1 MKKARRASAEQGFT
15 LVEMMLVV
23 AIIGIL
29 ASLTLP
35 GVENVMHTTKLT
47 ETMAEM
53 RTVAHA
59 WDAMSGALKQDDYIF
74 TGQTINV
81 LADFPHLVTAQEL
94 ENLLEIVVPEF
105 DSWGNRIEYRVDAL
119 PSSSLLVRS
128 ANSDG
133 EFDDIYVAGTEFSY
147 GNRRIDIGIT
157 TTARWIIRPDAQ
169 LRGNQVNVPVQELD
183 ILEFV
188 QFREGLPPPGFPP
201 P

>member
-59 WDAMSGALKQDDYIF
+59 WDIKSGALKQTDYLF
-74 TGQTINV
+74 TGETIDV
-81 LADFPHLVTAQEL
+81 LADFPNLVTAQEL
-94 ENLLEIVVPEF
+94 ENLLEIAVPEF
-105 DSWGNRIEYRVDAL
+105 ESWGNRIEYRVDAF
-119 PSSSLLVRS
+119 PSSNLLVRS

-133 EFDDIYVAGTEFSY
+133 EFDDIYVVGTEYSY
-147 GNRRIDIGIT
+147 YR
-157 TTARWIIRPDAQ
+157 
-169 LRGNQVNVPVQELD
+169 
-183 ILEFV
+183 LEMMFTPSV
-188 QFREGLPPPGFPP
+188 GCRTDTPT
-201 P
+201 